1 MFIQM
6 LLGKRDL
13 FVPYFKFRIVNHRIP
28 DENLLEEIFKLR
40 YEVYCLERH
49 FLPEEE
55 FRDGLEHD
63 DYDECS
69 THVAAFTHE
78 DQVIGTVRLVQ
89 PSISQPY
96 PFEAHCSI
104 FEHFEMPDRSMAGE
118 VSRLVVKKN
127 YRRRRGDS
135 MEGVS
140 AEFIEKGDA
149 RISKLKR
156 NGRESNSPLLLLGLY
171 HEIYRYSRKNGIR
184 YLYAAMERSLY
195 TGRYDREPI
204 TDRLNRLEETIFGEP
219 QADQPVPERISRL
232 KTVFAARER
241 NNNTAATP
249 APTMIPGIPPKNP
262 MAETPVEF
270 PNANGSAAQ
279 APPQY
284 QQQTSESDYPT
295 VSRMEGKVFG
305 QAYPNED
312 LTKRLDRLEKKV
324 YGHSQNG
331 TLVERTDALR
341 MSV

>member
-184 YLYAAMERSLY
+184 YLYAAMERSLARCLNRM
-195 TGRYDREPI
+195 GFSFVPI
-204 TDRLNRLEETIFGEP
+204 GPQTDYYGPVTPFILDLNELDKRLNAENKLLAAWFTDKPLPRTF
-219 QADQPVPERISRL
+219 VL
-232 KTVFAARER
+232 KTLFRHLR
-241 NNNTAATP
+241 N
-249 APTMIPGIPPKNP
+249 
-262 MAETPVEF
+262 
-270 PNANGSAAQ
+270 
-279 APPQY
+279 
-284 QQQTSESDYPT
+284 
-295 VSRMEGKVFG
+295 
-305 QAYPNED
+305 D
-312 LTKRLDRLEKKV
+312 LSFWE
-324 YGHSQNG
+324 HQ
-331 TLVERTDALR
+331 
-341 MSV
+341 